1 MLGVARNQGVGFI
14 GQRVYSVTKRNIQE
28 RYSMTLMTSIVDVPC
43 FIQFRKDS
51 NTQYDFIEFIMQAIE
66 GKFLQRDDIVIFDN
80 ALVHCGKNIKE
91 MIDNLAET
99 IGFTIQTLPTY
110 SPELNPCELV
120 FNYLKTIMRYHY
132 DESFSLKSNVILTL
146 AKISNDMMLKF
157 YKHCTSQCN
166 ALNMDLI
173 RYAQINE

>member
-1 MLGVARNQGVGFI
+1 
-14 GQRVYSVTKRNIQE
+14 
-28 RYSMTLMTSIVDVPC
+28 
-43 FIQFRKDS
+43 
-51 NTQYDFIEFIMQAIE
+51 MQAIE
-66 GKFLQRDDIVIFDN
+66 EKFFQKDNIVIFNN
-80 ALVHCGKNIKE
+80 ASVYCGKNIKE
-91 MIDNLAET
+91 MINNLAET
-99 IGFTIQTLPTY
+99 IRFTIQTLPTY
-110 SPELNPCELV
+110 SPKLNPCKLV

-132 DESFSLKSNVILTL
+132 YNESFFLKSNVILTL